1 MDRVGDSRP
10 IRVFLVDDHAVVRR
24 GMRAFFDMF
33 DDIEILGEA
42 ADGRAALDELAV
54 LAARQNLPDVVL
66 MDLLMPR
73 LDGVA
78 ATTAIKG
85 LYPSVEVVALTSFS
99 EAERVHLALAAG
111 AAGYLLKDA
120 EADEVVAAVRAA
132 CRGEVHLD
140 PVVARKLTRSLVTP
154 QQTVTALTR
163 REREILVLVAQGGSN
178 RDIARALVISERTA
192 GTQVSNVLTKL
203 GLTSRTQA
211 ALWAIREGLVPGA

>member
-1 MDRVGDSRP
+1 MDRVVDSRP

-163 REREILVLVAQGGSN
+163 RKREILVLVAQGGSN
-178 RDIARALVISERTA
+178 RDIAGALVISERTA
-192 GTQVSNVLTKL
+192 RTHVSNVLTKL